1 MTNKTTDQTAERQS
15 KVKVG
20 KLGRDQEAVTE
31 LTGSEQ
37 RQIKGGAPQTKPV
50 GASGARHG
58 GGCDEWGCGANHNET
73 LVRATELIEMRAKG
87 AQR

>member
-1 MTNKTTDQTAERQS
+1 MTKKNTGTTAEKQG

-20 KLGRDQEAVTE
+20 KLRRDQEAVTD

-50 GASGARHG
+50 SASGSKP

-73 LVRATELIEMRAKG
+73 LVRDAR
-87 AQR
+87 